1 MQNCVMMFLLMCS
14 EWFLEHSYVVARWL
28 HTSATK
34 KKKSIPRLNSGP
46 NMAWV
51 SGFPA
56 ILSLVKNY
64 NPNSLEMRLNI
75 RTTMMFNTLM

>member
-1 MQNCVMMFLLMCS
+1 MCLLMCS
-14 EWFLEHSYVVARWL
+14 EWFLEHSYV
-28 HTSATK
+28 ATK
-34 KKKSIPRLNSGP
+34 KKKYIPRLNSGP

-51 SGFPA
+51 FGFPA